1 MTTVVKLSANPL
13 SHPAADPAQAD
24 QQGPVTE
31 PGLPG
36 EHYTATGAPRV
47 ERSTVHRSTARHGS
61 SRAVE
66 SRAADPRG
74 GDGRG
79 NDGRG
84 NDVRGSEARGIG
96 AHSADSRPFESRAGD
111 ITPPLTAAPEERAKH
126 SAFVPMILG
135 GMALLGSMAFQGYQ
149 HLGDRQTLQNA
160 HAAQQ
165 QTVDNAGKLRASLDA
180 LAADTQRMADAGNA
194 SARLLVEELKKRGVT
209 INATATAGATP
220 TAAPGTAPR

>member
-36 EHYTATGAPRV
+36 EHYTASGAPRV

-66 SRAADPRG
+66 SRSADSRG
-74 GDGRG
+74 GDVRASDTRG
-79 NDGRG
+79 G
-84 NDVRGSEARGIG
+84 EAR
-96 AHSADSRPFESRAGD
+96 SADSRPFESRSGD
-111 ITPPLTAAPEERAKH
+111 ITAPLAAAPEKPAQR

-209 INATATAGATP
+209 INTATAAV
-220 TAAPGTAPR
+220 TAPR

>member
-24 QQGPVTE
+24 QEGPVTE

-66 SRAADPRG
+66 SRSADSRG
-74 GDGRG
+74 G
-79 NDGRG
+79 
-84 NDVRGSEARGIG
+84 G
-96 AHSADSRPFESRAGD
+96 AHLADSRPFENRAGD
-111 ITPPLTAAPEERAKH
+111 INAPLAAAPEKPAQR

-209 INATATAGATP
+209 INTTTAAGATP
-220 TAAPGTAPR
+220 TAAPGAAPR

>member
-66 SRAADPRG
+66 SRSADSRG
-74 GDGRG
+74 G
-79 NDGRG
+79 
-84 NDVRGSEARGIG
+84 G
-96 AHSADSRPFESRAGD
+96 AHLADSRPFESRSGD
-111 ITPPLTAAPEERAKH
+111 ITAPLAAAPEKPAQR

-209 INATATAGATP
+209 INTTTAAGATP
-220 TAAPGTAPR
+220 TAAPGAAPR

>member
-24 QQGPVTE
+24 QEGPVTE

-66 SRAADPRG
+66 SRSADSRG
-74 GDGRG
+74 G
-79 NDGRG
+79 
-84 NDVRGSEARGIG
+84 G
-96 AHSADSRPFESRAGD
+96 AHLADSRPFENRAGD
-111 ITPPLTAAPEERAKH
+111 ITAPLAAAPEKPAQR
-126 SAFVPMILG
+126 SAFVPLILG

-209 INATATAGATP
+209 INTTTAAGATP
-220 TAAPGTAPR
+220 TAAPGAAPR

>member
-13 SHPAADPAQAD
+13 SHPAADPAHAD

-47 ERSTVHRSTARHGS
+47 ERSTVHRSTARYGS

-66 SRAADPRG
+66 SRSADSRGSDVRASDTRG
-74 GDGRG
+74 G
-79 NDGRG
+79 
-84 NDVRGSEARGIG
+84 EAP
-96 AHSADSRPFESRAGD
+96 SADSRPFESRSGD
-111 ITPPLTAAPEERAKH
+111 ITPQLAAAPEKTAQR

-209 INATATAGATP
+209 INTAP
-220 TAAPGTAPR
+220 APGTAPR